1 MKSRCLDRLRF
12 TWLAVVAVGVSSV
25 TMPSL
30 WAGEPW
36 DAAEMDWPH
45 WRGPEMNGISR
56 EKNLPTTWEPGGE
69 NIVWEREDLAG
80 RSTPV
85 VMDGLLYTIVR
96 HKPGTK
102 LEGEKVVCVDAA
114 TGKTKWESI
123 FNVFLSDV
131 PDTRVGWSSVI
142 ADPETNKVFALGVCG
157 YFLCL
162 DAKTGETLWSH
173 SLSEEYGL
181 LSTYGGR
188 TNFPMT
194 YKNLVIISAVVIGY
208 GDMAKPAHRFVAF
221 DQRNGQPVWFEGTAL
236 LPEDT
241 TYSSPVLTA
250 FDGEAAMVFA
260 SGDGGVHAF
269 QPETG
274 KNIWTYNVSARGIN
288 TTPVIA
294 GNTVICGHSEEN
306 LDTTKMGA
314 LFAIDGTKKGN
325 ITKTGEIWRQAEWFV
340 GKSSPIVVDGRVYG
354 CEDTGTMII
363 ADLETGKKIDEVRL
377 GGPMRSSP
385 IYADGKIYILTENG
399 RWWVF
404 KPTEDGVE
412 TVERA
417 RLRIGESYGSLIVS
431 HGRIYIPTTY
441 GLYCIASP
449 DSEPEA
455 DPRPEPP
462 TITPISDDDQP
473 AIAAVVPVES
483 VLRPGQKQEFQI
495 RLYNERGQYLG
506 LADEN
511 HPAKLTLT
519 GAGKIGDDGQTYL
532 APAGNDV
539 VAATVIAKIG
549 DVEADARVR
558 TFPKFPWKFTFDNGV
573 IPEPWV
579 GVRYRHI
586 VIDYNLFR
594 ELNQA
599 DSQTA
604 QLYLAVMTSFTNG
617 NPKQAVYDDST
628 PRKTWSDFVAFL
640 GIGESAGNVEAAT
653 KALGPALQTLKD
665 KGVIS
670 SSKFERWE
678 KEIGASKL
686 AGVRLTVDRGPRKI
700 EGNGVMVKISTI
712 PKGQRS
718 QGWIGPIEHANYT
731 IEADVMGHAKDDKL
745 PDIGIIAQRYTM
757 DMMGASQQLQIR
769 TWPPQLRMAKTIN
782 FAWKPKTWYT
792 MKLQASVEGEKAVLR
807 GKVWERD
814 QEEPKEWLLEAIDES
829 PNVIGSPGVFGNAK
843 DSEVFY
849 DRIEVYPNEG

>member
-1 MKSRCLDRLRF
+1 M
-12 TWLAVVAVGVSSV
+12 LAVFTVSASSMM
-25 TMPSL
+25 TPSL
-30 WAGEPW
+30 SAGEPW
-36 DAAEMDWPH
+36 DAPEMDWPH

-69 NIVWEREDLAG
+69 NVVWEREDLAG

-85 VMDGLLYTIVR
+85 VMNGLLYTIVR
-96 HKPGTK
+96 DKPGTK

-162 DAKTGETLWSH
+162 DAQTGETLWSH

-221 DQRNGQPVWFEGTAL
+221 DQRNGQPVWFEGTRL

-250 FDGEAAMVFA
+250 FDGEAALVFA

-274 KNIWTYNVSARGIN
+274 KTTWTYNVSARGIN

-325 ITKTGEIWRQAEWFV
+325 ITKSGEVWRQAEWFV
-340 GKSSPIVVDGRVYG
+340 GKSSPIVIDGRVYA

-363 ADLETGKKIDEVRL
+363 ADLETGKKIDDVRL

-385 IYADGKIYILTENG
+385 IYADGKIYLLTENG

-404 KPTEDGVE
+404 KPSEDGVE

-441 GLYCIASP
+441 GLYCIASA
-449 DSEPEA
+449 DAEPEA

-473 AIAAVVPVES
+473 AVAAVVPVES
-483 VLRPGQKQEFQI
+483 VLKPGQKQEFQI

-506 LADEN
+506 LSGQN
-511 HPAKLTLT
+511 HPAKLSLS
-519 GAGKIGDDGQTYL
+519 GAGSIADDSYTYI

-539 VAATVIAKIG
+539 TAATVMATIG
-549 DVEADARVR
+549 DVTATARVR
-558 TFPKFPWKFTFDNGV
+558 TFPPFPWNFTFDNGV

-599 DSQTA
+599 DPQTA
-604 QLYLAVMTSFTNG
+604 QLYLALMTSFTNG

-628 PRKTWSDFVAFL
+628 PRKTWTDFVAFL
-640 GIGESAGNVEAAT
+640 GIGQSAGSVEESSKT
-653 KALGPALQTLKD
+653 LGPALQTLKE
-665 KGVIS
+665 KGVIAG
-670 SSKFERWE
+670 SKFERWE
-678 KEIGASKL
+678 KEFGDAKL

-718 QGWIGPIEHANYT
+718 QGWIGPIDHANYT
-731 IEADVMGHAKDDKL
+731 IEADIMGAAKAGKL
-745 PDIGIIAQRYTM
+745 PDMGLIAQRYTI
-757 DMMGASQQLQIR
+757 DLMGASQQLQIR
-769 TWPPQLRMAKTIN
+769 TWPPQLRMAKTMS
-782 FAWKPKTWYT
+782 FEWKPDTWYT
-792 MKLQASVEGEKAVLR
+792 MKLQSSVEGDKAVLR

-814 QEEPKEWLLEAIDES
+814 QAEPKEWMLEAIDES

-849 DRIEVYPNEG
+849 DRIQVYSNEG